1 MEDAFKTIEKPSEG
15 YFKDKGSK
23 FIAYAF
29 PVKNEEEIKE
39 LLAKIKKEHHSAR
52 HHCYAWRLG
61 EEEILSRSNDDGEP
75 SSTAGKP
82 ILGQL
87 QSYGVTNT
95 LLVVVRY
102 FGGILLGTSGLINAY
117 RTAAGDALNNAT
129 IKTGW
134 IERFFE
140 LQFTYEKMNEVML
153 IIKQENLNVV
163 TTRFEESC
171 QLVFSVKKSEAQ
183 QVETIFMN
191 LYGVDI
197 KKTENC

>member
-1 MEDAFKTIEKPSEG
+1 
-15 YFKDKGSK
+15 
-23 FIAYAF
+23 
-29 PVKNEEEIKE
+29 
-39 LLAKIKKEHHSAR
+39 
-52 HHCYAWRLG
+52 
-61 EEEILSRSNDDGEP
+61 
-75 SSTAGKP
+75 
-82 ILGQL
+82 L
-87 QSYGVTNT
+87 QSYGLPT
-95 LLVVVRY
+95 
-102 FGGILLGTSGLINAY
+102 TSGCCTLFWRHFTWYQRINQCLPH
-117 RTAAGDALNNAT
+117 RSGDALNNAT